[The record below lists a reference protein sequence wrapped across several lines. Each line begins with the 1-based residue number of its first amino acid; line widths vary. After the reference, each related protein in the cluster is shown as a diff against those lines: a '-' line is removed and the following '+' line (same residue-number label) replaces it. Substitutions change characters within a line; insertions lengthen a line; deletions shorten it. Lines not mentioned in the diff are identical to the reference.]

1 MAAGSQAPPASAEVL
16 VSDNN
21 QVVVCTDKKTK
32 MCGFKESRQLASLKG
47 GLSRG
52 ARVTQRSTLSAHVG
66 VPQLVTTGK
75 VSDEVQETENP
86 ETFPIQSDTIVESSS
101 VGDEHDQQVAQS
113 YTANFV
119 SPQIAEAVTMRE
131 LVDSLM
137 DEHVQ
142 RVLEQVIDSDKEFSG
157 KLASDVLKTC
167 PQCNKEDDGSEVEL
181 LQHHQRS
188 GFQEHRYCTASCL
201 ASLLSTILIF
211 KDTLWT
217 HRTCSHRRDAI
228 TSNH

>member
-1 MAAGSQAPPASAEVL
+1 MDCSKLDRLDFFAIEPLWLQAVRLPQPVL
-16 VSDNN
+16 KFWSVIITKW
-21 QVVVCTDKKTK
+21 VVVCTDKKTK

-66 VPQLVTTGK
+66 VPQFVTTGK
-75 VSDEVQETENP
+75 VSDEVQEIENP
-86 ETFPIQSDTIVESSS
+86 KTFPIQNDTIVESSS
-101 VGDEHDQQVAQS
+101 VGDEHDRQVAQS
-113 YTANFV
+113 STLNFD

-137 DEHVQ
+137 DEHAQ

-157 KLASDVLKTC
+157 KLGSDVLETC

-181 LQHHQRS
+181 LQHHQHR
-188 GFQEHRYCTASCL
+188 GFQEHRYCTAL
-201 ASLLSTILIF
+201 PLVLLHF
-211 KDTLWT
+211 FPQF
-217 HRTCSHRRDAI
+217 
-228 TSNH
+228 